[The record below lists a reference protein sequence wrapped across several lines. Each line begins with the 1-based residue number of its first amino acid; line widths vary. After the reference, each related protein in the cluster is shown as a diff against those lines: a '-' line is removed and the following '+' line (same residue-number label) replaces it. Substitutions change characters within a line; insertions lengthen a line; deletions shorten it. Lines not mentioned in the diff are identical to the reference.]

1 MQNHTEDKIIKH
13 TRKHSCRKSHKNIKG
28 QQTIGNVT
36 KSVVAEEDVDTIHMI
51 YNLYISDKSSQSS
64 SCDQR
69 IVDQLLKKGK
79 TLKSGLSGSSPDSH
93 SHSLSESHSPG
104 IIQHKNMD
112 QTG

>member
-51 YNLYISDKSSQSS
+51 YNLYISDKSSQSL
-64 SCDQR
+64 SCDPK
-69 IVDQLLKKGK
+69 IADQLLKERKS
-79 TLKSGLSGSSPDSH
+79 LKSGPSGSSPDYH
-93 SHSLSESHSPG
+93 SHSLSDSQSLG
-104 IIQHKNMD
+104 ITQNRNMD
-112 QTG
+112 QAG

>member
-51 YNLYISDKSSQSS
+51 YNLYISDKYSQSS

-69 IVDQLLKKGK
+69 IVDQLLKKRK
-79 TLKSGLSGSSPDSH
+79 SLKSGPSGSSLDSH
-93 SHSLSESHSPG
+93 SHSLSDSQSLG
-104 IIQHKNMD
+104 ITQDRNMD
-112 QTG
+112 QAG